1 MLRGEE
7 RIGEELEAGMG
18 HLDSDLFSTILHQ
31 GRLDLFSTSHSF
43 LSLVIVNLLASVLAN
58 SDTNMKGQSFKL
70 VKPEVSRV
78 PSECWGISILA
89 LARRWAESKGMVFCV
104 SEGHRGRPWIL
115 YIMVAAHR
123 PHCFVNRLQQCN
135 WQNIGNPCMQLQ
147 KVSVQCTFGERQRS
161 GAGRAFTIQPSVS
174 IFTSPPGRVGNASP
188 SGRYMLHS
196 PWGSTPPR
204 QLEHL

>member
-70 VKPEVSRV
+70 VKT
-78 PSECWGISILA
+78 G
-89 LARRWAESKGMVFCV
+89 G
-104 SEGHRGRPWIL
+104 
-115 YIMVAAHR
+115 
-123 PHCFVNRLQQCN
+123 Q
-135 WQNIGNPCMQLQ
+135 
-147 KVSVQCTFGERQRS
+147 
-161 GAGRAFTIQPSVS
+161 
-174 IFTSPPGRVGNASP
+174 
-188 SGRYMLHS
+188 
-196 PWGSTPPR
+196 
-204 QLEHL
+204 